1 MENNKQNN
9 QTRRGGLGTL
19 LIWGALF
26 ALLLLVLSGDCV
38 GNKPTKI
45 NFTQFTEAYEQDNVK
60 AVYEVLATGT
70 FYGMYRDNTADAT
83 ALPKKADFVLYMQ
96 NETFHDNM
104 RTLVANTSEQLDK
117 DSVLPSDYGFVMT
130 SALPTDDSWLWQLL
144 PILLL
149 VGAMVFF
156 IVYMSRMQGG
166 GKQMQN
172 FSKSRGKLHDPSKS
186 RVTFKDVAGVDEEK
200 EELAEVVEF
209 MRDPKRFSEMG
220 ARIPK
225 GVLLVGPP
233 GTGKTLLAK
242 AVAGEAKVPF
252 FSITGS
258 DFVEMFVG
266 VGASRVRDL
275 FDTAKRSAPAVIF
288 IDEIDAV
295 GRQRGAGLG
304 GGHDEREQTLN
315 QLLVEMD
322 GFETNQG
329 VIVIAATNRA
339 DILDPALL
347 RAGRFDRRVMVGYP
361 DVKGREEILKIHAR
375 NKRFAPNISLKT
387 LAKRTSYFTGADLEN
402 VLNEAAIL
410 ATRAKRSR
418 IEQQDLEEAVTRVQM
433 GPEKKSRVV
442 TEEDRRI
449 TAYHECGHA
458 ILTLELLHADK
469 LHEVSVISR
478 GGAAGY
484 TMMLPGEDI
493 TFVRKSK
500 LLDQICMALGGRVAE
515 EIIFRDVST
524 GAIQD
529 LKQSSEIARNMVE
542 QYGMSEEIGPVFL
555 GGDTEVFIAK
565 DWGHSKAYS
574 EELSA
579 KVDTE
584 IRSILDAQYARAKA
598 ILEENREG
606 LERVAQFLIRYE
618 RVTGEQFERVYRGE
632 DGETVMRTGET
643 PTAEVSG
650 EAEPF
655 KAAEAERVDVVSEE
669 DRKG

>member
-1 MENNKQNN
+1 MEHNKQNK
-9 QTRRGGLGTL
+9 QKRRGGLSTL
-19 LIWGALF
+19 LIWACIFGC
-26 ALLLLVLSGDCV
+26 LLLLLSGDCA
-38 GNKPTKI
+38 GRKPEEI
-45 NFTQFTEAYEQDNVK
+45 NFTQFAEAYEEDNVK
-60 AVYEVLATGT
+60 AVYEVLASGT
-70 FYGMYRDNTADAT
+70 FYGMYRDNTAEAT
-83 ALPKKADFVLYMQ
+83 KLPKNADFVLYMQ
-96 NETFHDNM
+96 NDTFHENM
-104 RTLVANTSEQLDK
+104 RTLAASQQEGLDK
-117 DSVLPSDYGFVMT
+117 ENVLPSDYGFVMT
-130 SALPTDDSWLWQLL
+130 SALPTDDSWIWQLL
-144 PILLL
+144 PILGLL
-149 VGAMVFF
+149 GVMIFF
-156 IVYMSRMQGG
+156 FVYMSRMQGG
-166 GKQMQN
+166 KQMQD
-172 FSKSRGKLHDPSKS
+172 FSKSRAKLQDPSKA

-200 EELAEVVEF
+200 EELQEVVEF

-275 FDTAKRSAPAVIF
+275 FDTAKRAAPAVIF

-329 VIVIAATNRA
+329 VIVLAATNRA

-347 RAGRFDRRVMVGYP
+347 RPGRFDRRVTVGYP

-410 ATRAKRSR
+410 ATRAKRNR

-449 TAYHECGHA
+449 TSYHECGHA
-458 ILTLELLHADK
+458 ILTLELKHSDK

-484 TMMLPGEDI
+484 TMMLPNEDV

-500 LLDQICMALGGRVAE
+500 LLDRICMALGGRVAE
-515 EIIFRDVST
+515 EIVFKDVST

-529 LKQSSEIARNMVE
+529 LKSSSEIARNMVE
-542 QYGMSEEIGPVFL
+542 QYGMSEKIGPVFL

-565 DWGHSKAYS
+565 DWGHSKVYS

-579 KVDTE
+579 KIDSE
-584 IRSILDAQYARAKA
+584 IRSILDEQYARAKT
-598 ILEENREG
+598 ILTENREG

-632 DGETVMRTGET
+632 DAEAVMREEQKTEPQTVSAEPVAEETV
-643 PTAEVSG
+643 AEST
-650 EAEPF
+650 E
-655 KAAEAERVDVVSEE
+655 DSEQE
-669 DRKG
+669 V